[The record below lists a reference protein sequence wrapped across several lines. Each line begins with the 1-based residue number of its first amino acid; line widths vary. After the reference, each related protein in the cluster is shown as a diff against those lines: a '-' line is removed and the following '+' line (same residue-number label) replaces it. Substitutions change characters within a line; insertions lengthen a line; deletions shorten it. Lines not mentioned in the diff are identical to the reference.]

1 MVKKKQKMS
10 QKNTGQGWNFLYWYL
25 QESVRD
31 ESELD
36 DTVGVNLHATGK
48 NKAQSMVSIKAE
60 KIERA
65 KSYRRVMVEE
75 KMLGNFIRLADYIF
89 VEHLSHRCVTST
101 EELLGMLEICRSGM
115 EKSPKGVFTTAVSFG
130 PTTIEFVPNERD
142 IIAVSSNLIT
152 LSLEYFFLKKLLLL
166 FNKYNECLFGA
177 NFHII
182 FTLIFWFLQILQRV
196 FVQRL
201 ALIL

>member
-1 MVKKKQKMS
+1 M
-10 QKNTGQGWNFLYWYL
+10 
-25 QESVRD
+25 RD

-89 VEHLSHRCVTST
+89 VEHLSHRCITST

-142 IIAVSSNLIT
+142 ILAVSSNLIT
-152 LSLEYFFLKKLLLL
+152 LSLDYYYYYLI
-166 FNKYNECLFGA
+166 KYNECLFGA
-177 NFHII
+177 NFHIV
-182 FTLIFWFLQILQRV
+182 FTLIF
-196 FVQRL
+196 
-201 ALIL
+201 

>member
-1 MVKKKQKMS
+1 
-10 QKNTGQGWNFLYWYL
+10 
-25 QESVRD
+25 VRD

-152 LSLEYFFLKKLLLL
+152 LSLDYFFKLLLL
-166 FNKYNECLFGA
+166 LSFNKYNECLFGA

-182 FTLIFWFLQILQRV
+182 FTLIF
-196 FVQRL
+196 
-201 ALIL
+201 

>member
-1 MVKKKQKMS
+1 M
-10 QKNTGQGWNFLYWYL
+10 
-25 QESVRD
+25 RD

-142 IIAVSSNLIT
+142 ILAVSTNLTT
-152 LSLEYFFLKKLLLL
+152 LSLEYFIIIILIQ
-166 FNKYNECLFGA
+166 YNECLFGA

-182 FTLIFWFLQILQRV
+182 FTLNFLFLHIVQRV
-196 FVQRL
+196 FVKRM
-201 ALIL
+201 ASILRQFF